1 LGTVFKLKKDG
12 TSFSILRHFSPI
24 GADGASPDT
33 ALLQGRDGM
42 LYGTTFFGGNG
53 DAGTVFKINTNGTGY
68 SVLLRFSGL
77 ASDGQNPDAALSQG
91 SDSALYGTTYSGGT
105 NGAGTIFKLGTN
117 GSPASYA
124 VLHTFTSTG
133 GDGQKPLSAL
143 LEARDGLMYGTT
155 YSGGSNG

>member
-1 LGTVFKLKKDG
+1 GYQVLHNFGSVVADGKNPQAGLVEGTDGFLYGTTFFGGSNDLGTVFKLKKDG
-12 TSFSILRHFSPI
+12 TSYSILRHFSPI

-33 ALLQGRDGM
+33 ALLQGRDGV
-42 LYGTTFFGGNG
+42 LYGTTFFGGNS

-105 NGAGTIFKLGTN
+105 
-117 GSPASYA
+117 
-124 VLHTFTSTG
+124 
-133 GDGQKPLSAL
+133 
-143 LEARDGLMYGTT
+143 
-155 YSGGSNG
+155 